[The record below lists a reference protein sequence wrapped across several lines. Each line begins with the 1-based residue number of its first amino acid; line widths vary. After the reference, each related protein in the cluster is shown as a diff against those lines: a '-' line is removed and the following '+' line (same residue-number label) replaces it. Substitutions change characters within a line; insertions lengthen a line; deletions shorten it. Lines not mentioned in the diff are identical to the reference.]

1 MPGRREFHATELQIP
16 GDYINI
22 PFDLPTEEERYVGI
36 LACQINPLLKTLE
49 TKVTKCSPV
58 PSASKEKP
66 KKSVKGAAKE
76 EPKEEY
82 AIQFQDTAF
91 FPEGGGQLHDQGHV
105 RVIGQD
111 AQQPIFIKDVRRVG
125 LSAVHYSDTPLEV
138 GAMVKQEVDWDR
150 RWDLMLQH
158 TGQHVRVILHKTFNS

>member
-1 MPGRREFHATELQIP
+1 MRGRREFHATELQIP
-16 GDYINI
+16 ADYINI

-49 TKVTKCSPV
+49 TRVTKCSPV
-58 PSASKEKP
+58 PSVGKEKP

-111 AQQPIFIKDVRRVG
+111 AQQPIFIKDVRRIG

-138 GAMVKQEVDWDR
+138 GAIVKQEVDWNR